1 MAMGGRPMPLARGFL
16 RLYTLL
22 LRNGWNM
29 NRLLWRATIITHRYL
44 GVAVGLL
51 MLVWFASGIV
61 MMYVPYPGL
70 TPNQRLIPLGPIP
83 WQACCSL
90 EAQNIAGDAP
100 VRGAQIQSIAGE
112 PELYLRRE
120 DRPLSISS
128 LGASGPTLDID
139 DAKARAV
146 ALEAAPRI
154 IGRPAQIQSVELI
167 ERDQWTVGDGGDGNR
182 PLYHFILDDPAGT
195 HIYISST
202 TGEVVL
208 WTNAAQRFGN
218 WFGAVPHWLYFTELR
233 KDGPLWS
240 QVVIWT
246 SLVGGFLTVLGLY
259 LGIAQFKRGKS
270 GRLSPYRGWF
280 YWHHIIGLVFG
291 IVTLSWVVS
300 GTFSMNP
307 WGFLD
312 SRGGNERA
320 LLAGEPIPWSVVR
333 NSIEALKANP
343 PPDAVRI
350 SAAPFD
356 GKLYWLAAKRDG
368 SVTRLDSEGHP
379 APADMSVLHAAAERL
394 SHGTSIESQG
404 TITQEE
410 AYYFNFSVA
419 ERNDGVPLPAY
430 RVVLNDAEHTRY
442 YFNPE
447 TAQLVRRVDA
457 NSRGERWLFSGMH
470 RLDFA
475 QWLRMRPVWDIVML
489 ILLLGGLAGTA
500 TGVYLAVLR
509 IKRDLTFRRQPRPIP
524 APEA

>member
-1 MAMGGRPMPLARGFL
+1 MK
-16 RLYTLL
+16 
-22 LRNGWNM
+22 
-29 NRLLWRATIITHRYL
+29 RLLWRATIITHRYL

-51 MLVWFASGIV
+51 MLSWFASGIV

-70 TPNQRLIPLGPIP
+70 TPKERLLPLGPIA
-83 WQACCSL
+83 WQACCLL

-100 VRGAQIQSIAGE
+100 VRSVQIQSIAGE
-112 PELYLRRE
+112 PELYLERA
-120 DRPLSISS
+120 DQALSISS
-128 LGASGPTLDID
+128 LGPSGPTLDLD
-139 DAKARAV
+139 DARARAV

-154 IGRPAQIQSVELI
+154 IGRPAQPISMELI
-167 ERDQWTVGDGGDGNR
+167 ERDQWTVGDGGDGPFYR
-182 PLYHFILDDPAGT
+182 LIFDDPAGT
-195 HIYISST
+195 QIYVSSE
-202 TGEVVL
+202 TGEVAL
-208 WTNAAQRFGN
+208 WTTAPQRFWN

-240 QVVIWT
+240 QIVIWT
-246 SLVGGFLTVLGLY
+246 SIVGGFLTVLGLY

-291 IVTLSWVVS
+291 IVTLTWVVS

-320 LLAGEPIPWSVVR
+320 LLAGAPIPWNAVR
-333 NSIEALKANP
+333 ASIEALKTNP
-343 PPDAVRI
+343 PADAVRI
-350 SAAPFD
+350 ESAPFD

-368 SVTRLDSEGHP
+368 SVMRLDSDGNP

-394 SHGTSIESQG
+394 ARNSSIESQG
-404 TITQEE
+404 TIKQEE

-430 RVVLNDAEHTRY
+430 RVVLNDSDHTRY
-442 YFNPE
+442 YLDPN

-457 NSRGERWLFSGMH
+457 NSRGQRWLFNGMH

-475 QWLRMRPVWDIVML
+475 SWLRMRPVWDIVML
-489 ILLLGGLAGTA
+489 TLLIGGLAGTA

-509 IKRDLTFRRQPRPIP
+509 IKRDLTFRRKPRPIP